1 MGVVEVFS
9 DHILFVVHDLE
20 AEYMIDSFEG
30 ELYESP
36 TILLTQEPTS

>member
-9 DHILFVVHDLE
+9 DHIVVVRDLE
-20 AEYMIDSFEG
+20 AEYMINSFEG

-36 TILLTQEPTS
+36 TIVVTQEPTS